1 MTADPCPKM
10 RETMRLRVRFNSLRF
25 RVKYF
30 RLALMSLLAT
40 FLLLGISSAA
50 RSSMFHAGM
59 LALGFSPQD
68 SQAPR
73 TFLGP
78 DERYKADILVVVAH
92 PDDEAAVTPYL
103 ARAIDEGKR
112 VAVVY
117 GTRGGSGSNQAGSEH
132 AAALADIREIEARR
146 ACASLGIVNVWFLG
160 GKDTASQ
167 NVLQSLATWGDGA
180 TLEEIVRLVRL
191 TRPDVILTFFP
202 GVFIGENH
210 GDHQASGVLATEAFD
225 LANDPAVFAFQVAGP
240 TRRLEPYLENL
251 RPWQPKKIYYF
262 GTGTEKFKDSGPSY
276 SVTGISK
283 SRHIPYWRVALESFK
298 AHESQEK
305 KYIDS
310 LATLSEQD
318 LEKQATDGWGSAQT
332 FVLGKSLVGG
342 SLTGDIF
349 ENISVSPVVL
359 APRVLSSSPVPTQI
373 SIELGGP
380 WSFYR
385 DFHLAHGLERL
396 PKLDVPEIAVAAG
409 GTLEIPIW
417 LQNPTNA
424 TQEIKLSVT
433 APNGWTVNNGAD
445 LYSVRPGE
453 NDAATI
459 EIAVPQLPAS
469 ETKSK
474 DIMEITV
481 TGESMGRNIGAIKLR
496 VELRSHA
503 LPQ

>member
-1 MTADPCPKM
+1 MKDF
-10 RETMRLRVRFNSLRF
+10 RSL
-25 RVKYF
+25 VMSIAA
-30 RLALMSLLAT
+30 ALLVLGTSL
-40 FLLLGISSAA
+40 AA
-50 RSSMFHAGM
+50 RSSTLHSDTFVPAP
-59 LALGFSPQD
+59 SPQN

-73 TFLGP
+73 TFLGA
-78 DERYKADILVVVAH
+78 DERYKADILLVVAH

-117 GTRGGSGSNQAGSEH
+117 GTRGGSGANQAGAEH
-132 AAALADIREIEARR
+132 AAALADIREIEARK
-146 ACASLGIVNVWFLG
+146 ACATLGITNVWFLG

-167 NVLQSLATWGDGA
+167 NVLQSLATWGHGA
-180 TLEEIVRLVRL
+180 TLEEMVRLVRL
-191 TRPDVILTFFP
+191 TRPEVILTFFP

-210 GDHQASGVLATEAFD
+210 GDHQAAGVLAMEAFD
-225 LANDPAVFAFQVAGP
+225 LAGDAAVFASQVAGS

-262 GTGTEKFKDSGPSY
+262 GTGAEKFKDSGPAY
-276 SVTGISK
+276 AVTGISK

-298 AHESQEK
+298 AHQTQEK

-310 LATLSEQD
+310 LATMSEQD
-318 LEKQATDGWGSAQT
+318 IEKQATDGWGSKQT

-342 SLTGDIF
+342 SVTGDIF
-349 ENISVSPVVL
+349 ENISASPAVP
-359 APRVLSSSPVPTQI
+359 APRVLPPASVSTQV

-385 DFHLAHGLERL
+385 DFRLAHGLEQL
-396 PKLDVPEIAVAAG
+396 PKLNIPEIAVAAG
-409 GTLEIPIW
+409 GALEIPVW

-424 TQEIKLSVT
+424 TQEIKLNVT
-433 APNGWTVNNGAD
+433 VPDGWTVNNGAD
-445 LYSVRPGE
+445 LYSVDPGE
-453 NDAATI
+453 NGAATI

-474 DIMEITV
+474 DISEVSV
-481 TGESMGRNIGAIKLR
+481 TGESKGQNIGTIKLR
-496 VELRSHA
+496 VQLRSHS